1 MWDVQLYAL
10 QVTCQA
16 DSLDILDDLAEEFG
30 PLAAERDHLA
40 AELDHLS

>member
-1 MWDVQLYAL
+1 MGCSTRCSTGDS
-10 QVTCQA
+10 QA

>member
-1 MWDVQLYAL
+1 MLDVQLYAL

-30 PLAAERDHLA
+30 PQAAEHDHLD